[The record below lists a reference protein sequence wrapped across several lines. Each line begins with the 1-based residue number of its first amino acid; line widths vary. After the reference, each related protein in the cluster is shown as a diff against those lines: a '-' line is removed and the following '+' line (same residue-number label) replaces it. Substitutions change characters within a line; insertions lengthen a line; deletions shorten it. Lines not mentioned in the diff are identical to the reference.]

1 MRSSGRSWGT
11 LEHAAGSTKPLKR
24 PTIMGKLMSLI
35 NKASQTNCP
44 WGTQRSHLIGVSA
57 VCYAFPAVLDLR
69 DGSPRFVLW
78 LLQAWACFWSDYLD
92 SGRFG
97 YSHAFDKALAS
108 SLTLYVVALAL
119 AHRGPLFVVALAL
132 PTFGCYGLGT
142 AARKAGDFARYARW
156 HALWHLCGGCVA
168 VLTLQSAR

>member
-24 PTIMGKLMSLI
+24 PTIMGKLMTLI

-57 VCYAFPAVLDLR
+57 VFYAFPAVLDLR

-119 AHRGPLFVVALAL
+119 

-168 VLTLQSAR
+168 VLTLHSAR

>member
-1 MRSSGRSWGT
+1 
-11 LEHAAGSTKPLKR
+11 
-24 PTIMGKLMSLI
+24 MGKLMTLI

-57 VCYAFPAVLDLR
+57 VFYAFPAVLDLR

>member
-24 PTIMGKLMSLI
+24 PTIMGKLMTLI

-57 VCYAFPAVLDLR
+57 VFYAFPAVLDLR

-78 LLQAWACFWSDYLD
+78 LLQAWACFWSDYLTRR
-92 SGRFG
+92 SGVPH
-97 YSHAFDKALAS
+97 YSPPFPPLYPYAI
-108 SLTLYVVALAL
+108 TL
-119 AHRGPLFVVALAL
+119 RMNFSEGRRPW
-132 PTFGCYGLGT
+132 
-142 AARKAGDFARYARW
+142 RAG
-156 HALWHLCGGCVA
+156 G
-168 VLTLQSAR
+168 